1 MELMLKENKKS
12 IFYGDAHFPLQKR
25 VWVNKFLMISMKRDE
40 NSGEM
45 KKRKERNDKW
55 GNQTEVKNQW
65 WKSDLA
71 NTFFLHL
78 FT

>member
-45 KKRKERNDKW
+45 KKRKERNDK
-55 GNQTEVKNQW
+55 
-65 WKSDLA
+65 
-71 NTFFLHL
+71 
-78 FT
+78 